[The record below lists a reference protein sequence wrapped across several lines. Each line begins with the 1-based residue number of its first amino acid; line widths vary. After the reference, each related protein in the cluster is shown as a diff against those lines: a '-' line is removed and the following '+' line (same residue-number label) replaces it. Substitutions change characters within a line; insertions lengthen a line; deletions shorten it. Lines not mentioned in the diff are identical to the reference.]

1 MVRLLSIGIGVS
13 STALVLLP
21 VMILL
26 RVTMFR
32 QYPGKKSALVFLYA
46 VYLSG
51 VFTAVGIPSVNN
63 LTVHAEFN
71 WIPVVD
77 IVNSP
82 AEYVKNTVLNVIL
95 FIPLGFF
102 LPAIWDRYRSLK
114 RTSLIGLGLSFVIES
129 LQIFTFRL
137 TDIDDLITNTIGTIL
152 GYYLFKYLSGRIQW
166 NVSDSRGKYE
176 PFAVCGIVFLV
187 MFLIQPFLSG
197 WMWEYVLS
205 SPIWERVR

>member
-32 QYPGKKSALVFLYA
+32 RYPGKKSVLVFLYA

-71 WIPVVD
+71 WIPVMD

-102 LPAIWDRYRSLK
+102 LPAIWGRYRSLK
-114 RTSLIGLGLSFVIES
+114 RTSLIGLGLSFVIEG

-152 GYYLFKYLSGRIQW
+152 GYCLFKFLSGRIRW
-166 NVSDSRGKYE
+166 NISDFHEKYE
-176 PFAVCGIVFLV
+176 PFAVCGIVFLA

-197 WMWEYVLS
+197 RMWEYVLS